1 MTAKAFKRF
10 SVGLTGGI
18 GSGKSAVAELLA
30 QQGAAIIDTDQI
42 AHALTAPGGAA
53 MTPIAEQFGDSF
65 LTPEGALNRAAMRER
80 VFSDAGAKQQLE
92 AILHPLIRQQTQI
105 DAEQAIGPYLVFVVP
120 LLVESGRWKDSV
132 DRVLVVDCNEALQ
145 LERVMRRS
153 QLTAEQVRAIMAT
166 QASREARLAVADDV
180 IVNDQAP
187 EALEQ
192 SVAAL
197 HQRYLALA
205 ERSTSVSERKT
216 ERF

>member
-120 LLVESGRWKDSV
+120 LLVESGRWRQQV
-132 DRVLVVDCNEALQ
+132 DRVLVVDCSPDTQVA
-145 LERVMRRS
+145 RVMARNGLQRAAVEAIIAS
-153 QLTAEQVRAIMAT
+153 QAPRAQRLAAADCVVCNDGLSLDELRTQVRSVWQHLM
-166 QASREARLAVADDV
+166 QASGAAVTATVTAAR
-180 IVNDQAP
+180 
-187 EALEQ
+187 
-192 SVAAL
+192 
-197 HQRYLALA
+197 
-205 ERSTSVSERKT
+205 
-216 ERF
+216 